1 MFSHRLGTTALG
13 RALAAANRQLV
24 YGGGSK
30 GIMGIVSGAALDAG
44 GDVVGVIP
52 HVMLASGGEGDRV
65 PGNGCSSVFVKL
77 REEGREMVS
86 VTGPYDTPIV
96 ELGLR

>member
-1 MFSHRLGTTALG
+1 
-13 RALAAANRQLV
+13 
-24 YGGGSK
+24 
-30 GIMGIVSGAALDAG
+30 MGIVSGAALDAG

-77 REEGREMVS
+77 GEEGRDMVS
-86 VTGPYDTPIV
+86 VTRLHDTPV
-96 ELGLR
+96 AELDLRWNGCDNPSNTLTILTYADFGPGGCGLNARA

>member
-1 MFSHRLGTTALG
+1 
-13 RALAAANRQLV
+13 
-24 YGGGSK
+24 
-30 GIMGIVSGAALDAG
+30 MGIVSGAALDAG

-77 REEGREMVS
+77 GEEGREMVS
-86 VTGPYDTPIV
+86 VTGPYDIPIAKLDHRWNGCDNPSNPLTIPTCADFH
-96 ELGLR
+96 LGGGRLDARA

>member
-1 MFSHRLGTTALG
+1 
-13 RALAAANRQLV
+13 
-24 YGGGSK
+24 
-30 GIMGIVSGAALDAG
+30 MGIVSGAALDAG

-77 REEGREMVS
+77 GEEGREMVS
-86 VTGPYDTPIV
+86 VTGLYDTPIT
-96 ELGLR
+96 ELGLRWNGCDNPSNP